1 LRSKS
6 RTLKPSHV
14 MQPKCKLLEDAFN
27 SRFLVD
33 VQPDEP
39 VNVSNVDDDLAM
51 SRQNR
56 ETAAR
61 RFDARPIVF
70 SLT

>member
-1 LRSKS
+1 
-6 RTLKPSHV
+6 
-14 MQPKCKLLEDAFN
+14 MQPKCKLFADAFN

-39 VNVSNVDDDLAM
+39 VDVSDIDDDFAM